1 MKDVQTYSYHA
12 RTEGDTRESIP
23 LTDACERLQQEC
35 NALQDEDQSLD
46 AEGLDERDAL
56 FQGLVHA
63 HGKRLYRFIVKNI
76 GHASDAEDLAQQ
88 AFMEAVRSY
97 RTFKGESELSTWLY
111 GIAMNLVRNHL
122 SRAPHRRY
130 QFTDDSAIAEL
141 DAATPSPEVAV
152 EQTQR
157 MRHLQEAMDDLPESM
172 RTILLMVG
180 VDELSYEA
188 AAALLVVPVGTVR
201 SRLSRARAALR
212 AKLQARGME
221 LDF

>member
-1 MKDVQTYSYHA
+1 M
-12 RTEGDTRESIP
+12 
-23 LTDACERLQQEC
+23 
-35 NALQDEDQSLD
+35 QDEELSLD
-46 AEGLDERDAL
+46 AQGLDERDAL
-56 FQGLVHA
+56 FQGLVQA
-63 HGKRLYRFIVKNI
+63 HGQRLYRFIIKNI
-76 GHASDAEDLAQQ
+76 GHSSDAEDLAQQ

-97 RTFKGESELSTWLY
+97 RSFKGESELSTWLY

-130 QFTDDSAIAEL
+130 EFTDDSAIAEL
-141 DAATPSPEVAV
+141 DAETLGPDMAT
-152 EQTQR
+152 EQKQR
-157 MRHLQEAMDDLPESM
+157 MQHLQQAMDDLPESM

-180 VDELSYEA
+180 VEELSYEA

-212 AKLQARGME
+212 AKLLARGME